1 MVRARPRQPPLPG
14 GRFLLAWVEKSATT
28 FDAVPTIMAKMC
40 SATDLSLSDK
50 AQVSTATTGN
60 RFQVCT
66 ASAFSGGAAS
76 VFIAWADDGGT
87 SDLAVRRRV
96 FTVTSSGELV

>member
-1 MVRARPRQPPLPG
+1 MVRAQPRQPPLPG

-28 FDAVPTIMAKMC
+28 FDTVPTVMAKRC

-50 AQVSTATTGN
+50 TQVSTATTGN
-60 RFQVCT
+60 RFQVCA
-66 ASAFSGGAAS
+66 ASAFGGGAES
-76 VFIAWADDGGT
+76 VFIARSDDGGT
-87 SDLAVRRRV
+87 SDLAVRERA